1 MVCYLDH
8 DEGGGEYILEDDNPE
23 PIGVKFYGMSS
34 ETANEKHF
42 GGLKEVLT
50 PQKEKKSLFP
60 TEEELI
66 ILYKLF
72 LGVRLS
78 CTYVG
83 ARRIKDLTKCTT
95 FVKVYNTHNTIF
107 GDL

>member
-1 MVCYLDH
+1 MDGLF
-8 DEGGGEYILEDDNPE
+8 ILEDDNPE
-23 PIGVKFYGMSS
+23 PIGGRFYGMSS

-42 GGLKEVLT
+42 GGLKDYRASEGKEVIVPYRGRIDNT
-50 PQKEKKSLFP
+50 VQ
-60 TEEELI
+60 T
-66 ILYKLF
+66 ILG
-72 LGVRLS
+72 GVRSS

-107 GDL
+107 GDSNG